1 MLSRTGSAGLP
12 AGRVR
17 GTEMQDAGCQAGT
30 QDGARVHHGT
40 REGAPFE
47 TYKLLLSGSFH
58 LIFSDR
64 SQCQVTET
72 LESETVDEVGQPW
85 SSADAEEA
93 AAFERC
99 PGSFSHRRCGKS

>member
-1 MLSRTGSAGLP
+1 MLGARRGPGTVPEFITAL
-12 AGRVR
+12 GRVR
-17 GTEMQDAGCQAGT
+17 HSKRTNCS
-30 QDGARVHHGT
+30 
-40 REGAPFE
+40 
-47 TYKLLLSGSFH
+47 SGSFH

-72 LESETVDEVGQPW
+72 LESETVDEVGRPW